1 MNNVAH
7 LSRYTNNLC
16 CLWGETLC
24 WKMVWSVH
32 RADKIYSFLHLFS
45 LYLLPS
51 ELFVWESMDEFWGR
65 FKQNKKN
72 TNWWKDKVLV
82 EGVSLYIFLL
92 SWKWVKGRLTKV
104 AHATQVG
111 ERSTLAAYSEKGL
124 FHTLQKCVKADQYNG
139 KESFNNVRL
148 CVLICFCSRL
158 LGFFLAFSVF
168 IFVLTRKD
176 KGSDLGDGPQLYKL
190 AEVYCAI
197 FLFPVL

>member
-1 MNNVAH
+1 MRRFAGKWFEV
-7 LSRYTNNLC
+7 SIVQTKYIPFF
-16 CLWGETLC
+16 
-24 WKMVWSVH
+24 
-32 RADKIYSFLHLFS
+32 IYSVCIFYPVSYSYGRVWMNSGGDLNKTKKILTDGKTKS
-45 LYLLPS
+45 SWKEYLYI
-51 ELFVWESMDEFWGR
+51 
-65 FKQNKKN
+65 
-72 TNWWKDKVLV
+72 
-82 EGVSLYIFLL
+82 YIFLL

-111 ERSTLAAYSEKGL
+111 ECSTLAAYSEKGL

-168 IFVLTRKD
+168 IFVLTHKD

>member
-65 FKQNKKN
+65 FKQNKTKIL
-72 TNWWKDKVLV
+72 TDGKTKSSWKEYLYI
-82 EGVSLYIFLL
+82 YIFLL

-158 LGFFLAFSVF
+158 F
-168 IFVLTRKD
+168 
-176 KGSDLGDGPQLYKL
+176 
-190 AEVYCAI
+190 
-197 FLFPVL
+197 